1 MKKLITIS
9 IVMLLIPAFAQD
21 FDKNLAEAK
30 AAYTTGKLEDARF
43 AMEQMLHELDI
54 AIGKEILKLL
64 PSKLGAMNVNASD
77 DNVTGGTGGAGL
89 FIHRSFGSSPKT
101 SSVELINNSPMIA
114 GINAILSMPMIG
126 MAGDP
131 NQKQVKVQGYR
142 SILRKNLNTETSKTD
157 YELQIPFNN
166 TLLTLKVDDSN
177 ETEILNFGNQFPLP
191 KIAQMAQ

>member
-9 IVMLLIPAFAQD
+9 IVLLLIPAFAQD

-114 GINAILSMPMIG
+114 GINAMLSMPMIG

>member
-9 IVMLLIPAFAQD
+9 IVLLLIPAFAQD

-114 GINAILSMPMIG
+114 GINAMLSMPMIG

-166 TLLTLKVDDSN
+166 SLLTLKVDDSN

>member
-1 MKKLITIS
+1 MRKLITIS
-9 IVMLLIPAFAQD
+9 IVMLLIPALAQD

-30 AAYTTGKLEDARF
+30 SAYTAGKLEDARF
-43 AMEQMLHELDI
+43 AMEQMLRELDV

-64 PSKLGAMNVNASD
+64 PTKLGTMNVNASD
-77 DNVTGGTGGAGL
+77 DNVTGGAGGAGL

-101 SSVELINNSPMIA
+101 SSVELINNSPLIS
-114 GINAILSMPMIG
+114 GINAMVSMPMLG

-131 NQKQVKVQGYR
+131 NQKQIKVQGYK
-142 SILRKNLNTETSKTD
+142 SILRKNQNTETSKTD

-166 TLLTLKVDDSN
+166 TLLTLKVDDST
-177 ETEILNFGNQFPLP
+177 ETEILNFGNQFPLA

>member
-64 PSKLGAMNVNASD
+64 PSKLGAMHVNASD